1 MLSLTVIFVPNGDL
15 PLLDPERDLVAL
27 SRASNRDPRIG
38 LMLDAVA
45 GVRLRIAV
53 EKLRK
58 AGSPTSG
65 PSGQPFPVVPGVA
78 VLHPLSEPE
87 LRRRALIVV
96 ECLRQLVRRY
106 PGDQELQEF
115 LDVPPALH
123 RWILQQP
130 ESEFL
135 TIDLCRLDLLG
146 DSLGTVRVL
155 EFNPSSPGGVISVGM
170 VNRFWRESSLGAQLT
185 EWDVPAAPFEEP
197 EWFADWLLG
206 YGQAHGAAENNS
218 GRVGVFH
225 QRLSTKFEL
234 DQVCAQLKR
243 RGRIPV
249 ELQPTDIGQFK
260 DLRLGYLKHIPGDAR
275 EVECWDVF
283 CSLITNGELVI
294 PNTLAMRW
302 VAENKLCLAALSDP
316 RFRHLFTAQQQTV
329 LDGLV
334 PFSRKLGDGITVAR
348 TLAERTRLVLK
359 APYGRGGE
367 SVVIGM
373 GTTAD
378 AWSRLIQ
385 APVHRGWLV
394 QERIQPLKLLTGDGT
409 YFRDLMIMVQDGQ
422 VIGYGSRMNQGYL
435 LNGSQGGVLLS
446 VFSPHH
452 LNDLHDSSTDEGGA
466 NFAGKVAMGAG

>member
-1 MLSLTVIFVPNGDL
+1 MISAPNSDLS
-15 PLLDPERDLVAL
+15 LLDPERDLVDQ
-27 SRASNRDPRIG
+27 SRSSNRDPRTR
-38 LMLDAVA
+38 LLLDALA
-45 GVRLRIAV
+45 EVRQRIALQG
-53 EKLRK
+53 LRNT
-58 AGSPTSG
+58 GSPTLG
-65 PSGQPFPVVPGVA
+65 PSDQPFPVAPGVA

-87 LRRRALIVV
+87 LRRRVRIVV
-96 ECLRQLVRRY
+96 ECLQQLVRRY
-106 PGDQELQEF
+106 PRDQELQEF
-115 LDVPPALH
+115 LNVPPALH
-123 RWILQQP
+123 RWILRQREP
-130 ESEFL
+130 ELL

-206 YGQAHGAAENNS
+206 YGRVHGAAENNG

-234 DQVCAQLKR
+234 DQVCAQLNR

-249 ELQPTDIGQFK
+249 ELQPTDIAQFE
-260 DLRLGYLKHIPGDAR
+260 DLRLGYLKHIPGNAR
-275 EVECWDVF
+275 EVEFWDMF
-283 CSLITNGELVI
+283 CSLVTNGELVI
-294 PNTLAMRW
+294 PNTLAVRW

-316 RFRHLFTAQQQTV
+316 RFRHMFTTQQQTA
-329 LDGLV
+329 LDALV
-334 PFSRKLGDGITVAR
+334 PFSRKLGDGITESQA
-348 TLAERTRLVLK
+348 LAERIRLVLK

-373 GTTAD
+373 GTTTD
-378 AWSRLIQ
+378 AWSQLIQ

-394 QERIQPLKLLTGDGT
+394 QERIQPSKLLTGNGT
-409 YFRDLMIMVQDGQ
+409 YFWDLVIIVRDGQ
-422 VIGYGSRMNQGYL
+422 VIGYGSRVNQGHL

-446 VFSPHH
+446 VFNP
-452 LNDLHDSSTDEGGA
+452 DRIG
-466 NFAGKVAMGAG
+466 